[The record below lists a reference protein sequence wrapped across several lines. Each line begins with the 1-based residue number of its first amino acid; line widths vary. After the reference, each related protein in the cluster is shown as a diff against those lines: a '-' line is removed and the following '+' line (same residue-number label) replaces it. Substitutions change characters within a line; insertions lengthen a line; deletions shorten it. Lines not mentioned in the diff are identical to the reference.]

1 MGLITDVNRLQTV
14 INSLSD
20 ESQMLGMGGLR
31 GLGLK
36 DSYYG
41 TTSNYWKSPVWIN
54 VNFLLLGGLF
64 DFYING
70 SMKSK

>member
-1 MGLITDVNRLQTV
+1 
-14 INSLSD
+14 
-20 ESQMLGMGGLR
+20 MLGMGGLR

-54 VNFLLLGGLF
+54 VNFLVLGGLF
-64 DFYING
+64 DVYLNG
-70 SMKSK
+70 PMKSK